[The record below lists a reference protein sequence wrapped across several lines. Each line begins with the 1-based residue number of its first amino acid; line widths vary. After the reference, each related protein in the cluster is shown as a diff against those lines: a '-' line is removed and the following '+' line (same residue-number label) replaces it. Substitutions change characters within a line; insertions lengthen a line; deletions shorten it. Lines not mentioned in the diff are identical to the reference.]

1 MKLVIITGLSGAGKT
16 QAVQTMEDMGFYCI
30 DNMPPKLIP
39 NFAEI
44 CAQSKLTQV
53 AVVTDLRGG
62 ELFND
67 IYEALKYLKSSLYDF
82 EILFL
87 EADEKALIK
96 RYKETRR
103 RHPLVDSKTP
113 VAEAIAKERKILS
126 EIRKLSDN
134 IIDTSNLSATEFKNQ
149 IKMIF
154 SGKNGYE
161 GIITHIVSFGFKHGI
176 PLDADLV
183 FDVRFLPNPFYYPEL
198 KEKTGND
205 KPVSEFVMKY
215 EQSRQFL
222 KMLCEMITYLI
233 PHYVA
238 EGKSQLVIC
247 IGCTGGQHRSV
258 TIANKLYD
266 YLKENNHNV
275 FIRHRD
281 CKK

>member
-1 MKLVIITGLSGAGKT
+1 MKFVIITGLSGAGKT
-16 QAVQTMEDMGFYCI
+16 QTIQAMEDMGFYCI

-39 NFAEI
+39 NFIEI
-44 CAQSKLTQV
+44 CSQSNMTQV

-62 ELFND
+62 ELFKD
-67 IYEALKYLKSSLYDF
+67 IYSTLKFLKNSSYNF

-87 EADEKALIK
+87 EADEKTLIK

-103 RHPLVDSKTP
+103 RHPLLDESTSV
-113 VAEAIAKERKILS
+113 VEAIAKERETLS

-154 SGKNGYE
+154 SDKKSYE
-161 GIITHIVSFGFKHGI
+161 GIMTHIVSFGFKHGI

-183 FDVRFLPNPFYYPEL
+183 FDVRFLPNPFYYPNL

-205 KPVSEFVMKY
+205 KPVSDFVMKY
-215 EQSRQFL
+215 EQSQHFL

-233 PHYVA
+233 PHYVS

-281 CKK
+281 CK